1 MATALRF
8 QPLDADFYL
17 CSDDS
22 SLSWVG
28 LAWSLGT
35 VRKSYLK
42 RCWLLSEKKGD
53 LRGDHRFQELRL
65 ALEVRGHFG
74 VGRAASREAD

>member
-1 MATALRF
+1 MLPPLSYSSQIATF
-8 QPLDADFYL
+8 DL

-35 VRKSYLK
+35 VRQSYLK

-53 LRGDHRFQELRL
+53 LRGDHRFAGEGCK
-65 ALEVRGHFG
+65 EE
-74 VGRAASREAD
+74 GRACLLDVWGTL